1 MQTAA
6 LISLVDREAPLLALV
21 FTRITTTLSVL
32 GFLRRDWVP
41 PRILVMYALSLTVFV
56 YTSAS
61 PALTPAHSLSLHVA
75 LFWQVLAGLCTG
87 LLVNLFLE
95 IFVGFGQLVSMQA
108 GLGFVNFYVPGIG
121 TITPL
126 SRFFLLTAIALFFQL
141 NGHLVFINMLIH
153 SLDGNLSITP
163 PDSALAYALALWFK
177 HLFSGA
183 LLLSLAALVAL
194 MVSNLTIAIM
204 TRFSPQLNI
213 FSIGI
218 NLSLIV
224 CFLILYLGFDFLL
237 EGGRILL
244 MDVLEQ
250 IGLTFRGFSRHG

>member
-1 MQTAA
+1 MQSAVLIA
-6 LISLVDREAPLLALV
+6 LADREAPILALV
-21 FTRITTTLSVL
+21 FTRIATTLSVL

-41 PRILVMYALSLTVFV
+41 PRILFMMALTFTVFV
-56 YTSAS
+56 YVYAS
-61 PALTPAHSLSLHVA
+61 PNLNPTHAFSLHVA
-75 LFWQVLAGLCTG
+75 LVWQILAGLCTG

-95 IFVGFGQLVSMQA
+95 IFVGFGQMVSMQA

-141 NGHLVFINMLIH
+141 NGHLVFINMIIH
-153 SLDGNLSITP
+153 SVSGNLATTP
-163 PDSALAYALALWFK
+163 PDTALAYALALWFK

-194 MVSNLTIAIM
+194 MVSNLAIAIM

-218 NLSLIV
+218 NISLIV

-237 EGGRILL
+237 EGGRVLL
-244 MDVLEQ
+244 LDVLEQ
-250 IGLTFRGFSRHG
+250 IHLTFRGFNRHG